1 MSGITV
7 VVLCNMGW
15 KAELFLQVTSLCTTT
30 GVCVGKIGGGGG
42 EGTRVRKLKYGEKNK
57 ELCD

>member
-30 GVCVGKIGGGGG
+30 GVCVGKMGGGGGG
-42 EGTRVRKLKYGEKNK
+42 ERRHKGEKAKVWGK
-57 ELCD
+57 E

>member
-1 MSGITV
+1 MQLYERMVSGITV

-42 EGTRVRKLKYGEKNK
+42 GGGEKAQGW
-57 ELCD
+57 ES